1 MPSSK
6 LKKKALFGWGKKKK
20 KSNNQGSLLFMVLQY
35 LKLIINQPVKQ
46 DFSDMCIS
54 QSLEE
59 LVVVK

>member
-1 MPSSK
+1 MGEENK
-6 LKKKALFGWGKKKK
+6 
-20 KSNNQGSLLFMVLQY
+20 QESLLFVVLRY
-35 LKLIINQPVKQ
+35 LKLIINLPVKQ